1 MKGPWR
7 VLAILAAGVVVAAT
21 LAAQAPA
28 PAATATSA
36 AAETTPAA
44 TAPSLAP
51 ATTPANSS
59 APVPYALGRHWT
71 DPQGKPLPFGSE
83 AELLDFLRTAKVLS
97 VSRLGGGINFPK
109 KVLLEKDGIQANA
122 VFRDVNEEKN
132 TPTFGGGRNE
142 LFFKDS
148 YIFEPAAYELGM
160 MLGLDNVPP
169 ATLRKYDRT
178 NGSIQIFI
186 ENAINE
192 RKEVEEHLK
201 PPDDQEWKKQV
212 QMMNVFDALICNVDR
227 NRGNII
233 ITPDWRLWMIDHS
246 RAFRRNTDLQSQS
259 PINQC
264 ERSLYTKLKALDE
277 KEARKRLKDYL
288 TTFELDALFTRRKL
302 LLERIDKLIA
312 EKGENQVLYDFVWFA
327 PKNVGKSAE
336 ETAGKPQ

>member
-7 VLAILAAGVVVAAT
+7 VPVTVLAGLVLAGR

-28 PAATATSA
+28 AAD
-36 AAETTPAA
+36 TPAA
-44 TAPSLAP
+44 VATTPAPSLAP
-51 ATTPANSS
+51 ATTPASP
-59 APVPYALGRHWT
+59 APPVSYAASRHWT

-83 AELLDFLRTAKVLS
+83 AELLDFLRTANVTS
-97 VSRLGGGINFPK
+97 AARIGGGINNPRK
-109 KVLLEKDGIQANA
+109 LVLEKDGVTANA
-122 VFRDVNEEKN
+122 VFRDVNEEK
-132 TPTFGGGRNE
+132 PPSFGGGRNA

-148 YIFEPAAYELGM
+148 YIFEPAAYELAM

-178 NGSIQIFI
+178 SGSIQIFI
-186 ENAINE
+186 ENAITE

-201 PPDDQEWKKQV
+201 PPDEQEWKKQV
-212 QMMNVFDALICNVDR
+212 QMMNVFDALIYNVDR

-246 RAFRRNTDLQSQS
+246 RAFRRNTDLESQS

-264 ERSLYTKLKALDE
+264 ERQLYAKLKALDE
-277 KEARKRLKDYL
+277 KEVRKRLKDYL
-288 TTFELDALFTRRKL
+288 TSFELDALFTRRKL

-312 EKGENQVLYDFVWFA
+312 EKGENQVLYDFVWYA
-327 PKNVGKSAE
+327 PKNVGKTTE
-336 ETAGKPQ
+336 ETAGAKPQ

>member
-1 MKGPWR
+1 MKRSWR
-7 VLAILAAGVVVAAT
+7 VPVTVLAGLIAAGR

-28 PAATATSA
+28 PADTPAQA
-36 AAETTPAA
+36 ATTP
-44 TAPSLAP
+44 APSLAP
-51 ATTPANSS
+51 ATTPAS
-59 APVPYALGRHWT
+59 PVPPVSYAASRHWL

-83 AELLDFLRTAKVLS
+83 AEMLDFLRTANV
-97 VSRLGGGINFPK
+97 VSATRIGGGINNPRK
-109 KVLLEKDGIQANA
+109 LVLEKNGVTADA
-122 VFRDVNEEKN
+122 VFRDVNEEKSS
-132 TPTFGGGRNE
+132 PTFGGGRNA

-148 YIFEPAAYELGM
+148 YVFEPAAYELAM

-178 NGSIQIFI
+178 NGSIQLFI
-186 ENAINE
+186 ENVITE
-192 RKEVEEHLK
+192 RKELEEHLQ

-212 QMMNVFDALICNVDR
+212 QMMNVFDALIYNVDR

-264 ERSLYTKLKALDE
+264 ERQLYAKLKALDE
-277 KEARKRLKDYL
+277 KEVRKRLKEYL

-312 EKGENQVLYDFVWFA
+312 EKGENQVLYDFVWS
-327 PKNVGKSAE
+327 PPPSVGKSAE
-336 ETAGKPQ
+336 ETAAQPR

>member
-7 VLAILAAGVVVAAT
+7 ILATLAAGVMVAGP

-28 PAATATSA
+28 PAATAA
-36 AAETTPAA
+36 PAPVDTTPAA
-44 TAPSLAP
+44 AAPSLAP
-51 ATTPANSS
+51 ATTPASS
-59 APVPYALGRHWT
+59 AAPVPYALARHWT
-71 DPQGKPLPFGSE
+71 DAQGNPLPFGSE
-83 AELLDFLRTAKVLS
+83 AELLDFLRTADV
-97 VSRLGGGINFPK
+97 VSASRIGGGINNPRK
-109 KVLLEKDGIQANA
+109 LVLEKNGVRANA
-122 VFRDVNEEKN
+122 VFRDVSEEKN
-132 TPTFGGGRNE
+132 SPTFGGGRNE

-169 ATLRKYDRT
+169 ATIRKYDRT

-186 ENAINE
+186 ENAITE
-192 RKEVEEHLK
+192 RKELEEHLT
-201 PPDDQEWKKQV
+201 PPNDQEWKKQV
-212 QMMNVFDALICNVDR
+212 QMMNVFDALIYNVDR

-259 PINQC
+259 PVNQC
-264 ERSLYTKLKALDE
+264 ERQLYAKLKALDE

-327 PKNVGKSAE
+327 PKTVGKSAE

>member
-7 VLAILAAGVVVAAT
+7 FSAALPAGLILALFAGPVAGQAP
-21 LAAQAPA
+21 AQAPSPTA
-28 PAATATSA
+28 PAAES
-36 AAETTPAA
+36 TP
-44 TAPSLAP
+44 APSLAP
-51 ATTPANSS
+51 ATTPASP
-59 APVPYALGRHWT
+59 APPVSYAEARHWT

-83 AELLDFLRTAKVLS
+83 AEMLDFLRTANVVS
-97 VSRLGGGINFPK
+97 ASRLGGGINNPRK
-109 KVLLEKDGIQANA
+109 LVLEKNGVTAEA

-132 TPTFGGGRNE
+132 NPTFGGGRNE

-148 YIFEPAAYELGM
+148 YVFEPAAYELAM

-186 ENAINE
+186 ENAITE
-192 RKEVEEHLK
+192 RKELEEHLK

-212 QMMNVFDALICNVDR
+212 QMMNVFDALIYNVDR

-264 ERSLYTKLKALDE
+264 ERQLYAKLKALDE

-312 EKGENQVLYDFVWFA
+312 EKGENQVLYDFVWRA
-327 PKNVGKSAE
+327 PKTIGKSAE
-336 ETAGKPQ
+336 ETAVQPQ